1 MNDEETGIIIFTCST
16 NIACLCSVEQVF
28 MDGTYKCCPKFFYQ
42 LYTLHGFKNGHYI
55 PLVYCL
61 LPGKS
66 EEVYTYCISAIIKLC
81 SDKGHTFEPNV
92 VHIDF
97 EERVMI
103 VMKQFFPSITVKC
116 CRFHLGK
123 AWWRK
128 IKKVGLSSEYKEAES
143 EIGKWMKGLFGI
155 QM

>member
-1 MNDEETGIIIFTCST
+1 MSLPVICITHLSAGFFN
-16 NIACLCSVEQVF
+16 LPVF
-28 MDGTYKCCPKFFYQ
+28 SITHFSNAF
-42 LYTLHGFKNGHYI
+42 
-55 PLVYCL
+55 
-61 LPGKS
+61 
-66 EEVYTYCISAIIKLC
+66 SAIIKLC

-116 CRFHLGK
+116 CRFHLGQ